1 MTPFR
6 GKAMIPALT
15 VCTLMALLFGCSGV
29 PKNVLKEPPAEPEAI
44 VLNIKADSMLNQF
57 NGEPH
62 TLVLCVYQLSV
73 PDVFKEMV
81 KNDEGLSRL
90 MSCNS
95 FGDSVMTYQRAIVNP
110 GEVTSI
116 VIDREKGTL
125 VVGLVAG
132 YYDPIPGKSYK
143 LYKIPITVYQEGF
156 AGWKEKYRWPAKLR
170 VSLMLNPK
178 GIREE
183 PEE

>member
-1 MTPFR
+1 M
-6 GKAMIPALT
+6 ACSLI
-15 VCTLMALLFGCSGV
+15 TLILGCSGV
-29 PKNVLKEPPAEPEAI
+29 PKNVLKESPAEPEAI
-44 VLNIKADSMLNQF
+44 VLNIKADSMLNQY

-95 FGDSVMTYQRAIVNP
+95 FGDSVTAYQRAIVNP

-125 VVGLVAG
+125 FVGLVAG
-132 YYDPIPGKSYK
+132 YYESLPGKSTK
-143 LYKIPITVYQEGF
+143 LFKIPITVYREGF
-156 AGWKEKYRWPAKLR
+156 AGWKEKYRWPDKLR

-178 GIREE
+178 GIRDEKEE
-183 PEE
+183 

>member
-6 GKAMIPALT
+6 VKAMMLALAI
-15 VCTLMALLFGCSGV
+15 CGLISLLVGCSSV
-29 PKNVLKEPPAEPEAI
+29 PKNILKEAPGEAEAI
-44 VLNIKADSMLNQF
+44 VLNIKADSMLNQY

-73 PDVFKEMV
+73 PDVFKEMG

-95 FGDSVMTYQRAIVNP
+95 FGDSVTAYQRAIVNP

-116 VIDREKGTL
+116 VVDREKGTL
-125 VVGLVAG
+125 FVGLVAG
-132 YYDPIPGKSYK
+132 YYDPTPGKSTK
-143 LYKIPITVYQEGF
+143 LYKIPITVYREGF
-156 AGWKEKYRWPAKLR
+156 AGWKEMYRWPEKLR

-183 PEE
+183 KEE